1 MKGKDMTALEIQSS
15 LVKTITEIDDIHILE
30 QVKNAIKK
38 IIPVKV
44 VTKSQKVELTPFVQK
59 MCFGH
64 GLSKDFDEKK
74 VLENELRKKYL

>member
-1 MKGKDMTALEIQSS
+1 MTALEIQSS

-44 VTKSQKVELTPFVQK
+44 ITKSPNVELTPFVQK
-59 MCFGH
+59 MCLGH
-64 GLSKDFDEKK
+64 GLDK
-74 VLENELRKKYL
+74 ELTKKYL